1 MVIHNYDFTYINM
14 CRFHN
19 TLIMLSDATPKHSI
33 VFHLGH
39 TPKIETTLLS
49 CEEIQTETTT
59 NIYLP
64 DVPMTTPRWTH
75 TLKKQIDMILHV
87 SQKHQTDIVSVVVDG
102 VSRQEEAAI
111 AIHQAIRDRIGVMY
125 MIEFCMPDEE
135 TRHIYERTLPPIY
148 RS

>member
-1 MVIHNYDFTYINM
+1 MVIHNYDFTYINL

-19 TLIMLSDATPKHSI
+19 TLIMLSDAKPTHNI

-39 TPKIETTLLS
+39 TPKVETTLLS
-49 CEEIQTETTT
+49 CEEIQTGTTT

-64 DVPMTTPRWTH
+64 DVPKTTPLWTN
-75 TLKKQIDMILHV
+75 TVKKQIDMILHV
-87 SQKHQTDIVSVVVDG
+87 SQKHQKDIISVVVDG
-102 VSRQEEAAI
+102 GARQEVAAI
-111 AIHQAIRDRIGVMY
+111 AIHQEIRDRIGVMY

-135 TRHIYERTLPPIY
+135 TRHVYERTLPPIY